1 MKTNL
6 KKGILSTPYL
16 DRTKDGSNPPAQFGI
31 LLQEGAE
38 DSITRNIL
46 TSIAMAGLSKF
57 GLYSVGVDLMLSG
70 GLRLSE
76 LLSANTFFVNSLGQV
91 VIHGSKGSADKLV
104 TPLYHK
110 AFWLKSVGWRANPF
124 VFVSRFSW
132 YRFLKAQ
139 GVCMHEK
146 GRGNNIVT
154 HAARKLQAHNLFN
167 GGVAIEGVRDI
178 IGHRSISSTR
188 YYSPSGG
195 VEGRKAQKSCHYG
208 KE

>member
-6 KKGILSTPYL
+6 KKGILSTPYR
-16 DRTKDGSNPPAQFGI
+16 DRAKAVSNPPAQFGI
-31 LLQEGAE
+31 LLQEGEE

-46 TSIAMAGLSKF
+46 TSIAIAGVNKF
-57 GLYSVGVDLMLSG
+57 GVYSVGVDLMLSG

-76 LLSANTFFVNSLGQV
+76 LLYPNAFFVNSLGQV
-91 VIHGSKGSADKLV
+91 VVHGSKGSADKLV
-104 TPLYHK
+104 SPLYQK
-110 AFWLKSVGWRANPF
+110 AYWLQSVGWRANPF
-124 VFVSRFSW
+124 RIVSRFTW
-132 YRFLKAQ
+132 YRFLKSQ

-167 GGVAIEGVRDI
+167 GGVEIERVRDI
-178 IGHRSISSTR
+178 IGHRSINSTR

-195 VEGRKAQKSCHYG
+195 VEGRSPQKSCHHG